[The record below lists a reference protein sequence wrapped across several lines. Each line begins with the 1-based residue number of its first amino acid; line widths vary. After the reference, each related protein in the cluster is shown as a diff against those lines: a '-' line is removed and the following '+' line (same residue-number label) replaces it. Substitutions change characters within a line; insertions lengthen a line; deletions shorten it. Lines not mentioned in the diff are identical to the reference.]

1 MISLISYTHIFLAF
15 SFHLLHSACIYGIS
29 KHIFLYINE
38 CISLKYIFEIYL
50 VLLLLSYFT
59 VAFFSLGLLLWYIF
73 PVFSSLAMSSTF
85 PLCHSHFVPH
95 SCWSTMSLTISSSFF
110 RRATGVYFSFFQ
122 WSWKVEF
129 SWTAV
134 NFNCWVYFLH
144 FFQLLNWKYCAKI
157 YSFL

>member
-1 MISLISYTHIFLAF
+1 M
-15 SFHLLHSACIYGIS
+15 
-29 KHIFLYINE
+29 
-38 CISLKYIFEIYL
+38 YIFKIYLWDIYL

-95 SCWSTMSLTISSSFF
+95 SCWPTMSLITSSSFF
-110 RRATGVYFSFFQ
+110 RRATGVYFSVFQ
-122 WSWKVEF
+122 WSWKVGL

-134 NFNCWVYFLH
+134 NFNCWIYFLH
-144 FFQLLNWKYCAKI
+144 FFSYWIESTVQRFIPFYKRTLDNPSIQDALL
-157 YSFL
+157 SLHQS